1 MQLRHSFRVVTAAA
15 LIASLGLVGCGR
27 ANLVA
32 PTAMEDASFDALSKP
47 VNVPATAAAKA
58 WQADA
63 TQVATMCNRSPRG
76 VQDQATYV
84 FSSNRDKDHLLLVIA
99 SNGGLQSRLI
109 NMSDRAADGLRGL
122 LPLTQKQVQLLNS
135 KNIFKQAEHLGLTGA
150 QDAIIMNGR
159 SDQGVMPIAL
169 VLDGEG
175 KRYMAINAVTGEPL
189 TGVQTAGV
197 RHVQFHLLIIA
208 AVVVVGAAVAF
219 GVYEWRKHHDPKPQP
234 SGNVP
239 TPPPAPS
246 AAPTTVPTS
255 HPATDIGRILA
266 GPFGDMFD
274 RLDADKDGSL
284 TLAEYLRPA
293 PDGTTIKVKTDEFQQ
308 FIDPRKA
315 GKVTRA
321 QFLAGIEKSV
331 QNKAAMS
338 FSMLDQ
344 NQDSG
349 LDAQELSGDL
359 QPHEISDADTNHD
372 GKLSQA
378 EYSVPFA
385 THEGVFAAYY
395 K

>member
-1 MQLRHSFRVVTAAA
+1 MNA
-15 LIASLGLVGCGR
+15 
-27 ANLVA
+27 
-32 PTAMEDASFDALSKP
+32 
-47 VNVPATAAAKA
+47 
-58 WQADA
+58 
-63 TQVATMCNRSPRG
+63 RSE
-76 VQDQATYV
+76 
-84 FSSNRDKDHLLLVIA
+84 K
-99 SNGGLQSRLI
+99 
-109 NMSDRAADGLRGL
+109 
-122 LPLTQKQVQLLNS
+122 
-135 KNIFKQAEHLGLTGA
+135 
-150 QDAIIMNGR
+150 
-159 SDQGVMPIAL
+159 GVMPIAL

-175 KRYMAINAVTGEPL
+175 KRYMALNAVTGEPL
-189 TGVQTAGV
+189 TGVQTSGV

-239 TPPPAPS
+239 TPPPPSVAPS
-246 AAPTTVPTS
+246 TVPTS

-293 PDGTTIKVKTDEFQQ
+293 PDGTTVKVKTDEFQQ
-308 FIDPRKA
+308 FIDPRNSGKA
-315 GKVTRA
+315 TRA

-331 QNKAAMS
+331 QNKASMS

-349 LDAQELSGDL
+349 LDGQELSGEL
-359 QPHEISDADTNHD
+359 QPHEISSADTNHD

-385 THEGVFAAYY
+385 QHEGVFAAYY